1 MKTYMITTTTTYVFE
16 AETDEE
22 AIDLV
27 ENNFGDI
34 EGGIEGEQL
43 ETLNIMDKSGYFD
56 KEIKDYR

>member
-1 MKTYMITTTTTYVFE
+1 MKTYMIKTITTYVFE

-56 KEIKDYR
+56 KVIKDYR

>member
-1 MKTYMITTTTTYVFE
+1 MITTTTTYVFE

-56 KEIKDYR
+56 KVIKDYR

>member
-1 MKTYMITTTTTYVFE
+1 MITTTTTYVFE

-34 EGGIEGEQL
+34 EEGIEGEQL

-56 KEIKDYR
+56 KVIKDYR

>member
-1 MKTYMITTTTTYVFE
+1 MKTYTITTTTTYVFE

-56 KEIKDYR
+56 KVIKDYR